1 MLKKILKISV
11 SAVRFQTGHHLP
23 YLDHSTNEIY
33 KDYEVAKSEILA
45 SHLEFSSGLIDNEA
59 IRSMPEEKN
68 RRPFYETLSF
78 NQIIDSWQAYQ
89 AKNRYH

>member
-1 MLKKILKISV
+1 M